1 MTPPGGGNNPVD
13 PRFMSL
19 FAVVNITSP
28 SREDT
33 EEIFKKIMRAH
44 LEQFPQEVQDTVEN
58 LTRATT
64 KLFYTIVEKLPRTP
78 LKFHYIFNLRDIS
91 RVFQGMCQ
99 MTLDKFTT
107 KDKTVRMWRNESTRV
122 FVDRLIS
129 VEDRNLINEEVL
141 PGLVK
146 EFFADVEE
154 PVKVNPILF
163 GDFAKAEGAE
173 ESEEPRLYEDL
184 GGYE

>member
-1 MTPPGGGNNPVD
+1 
-13 PRFMSL
+13 
-19 FAVVNITSP
+19 
-28 SREDT
+28 
-33 EEIFKKIMRAH
+33 
-44 LEQFPQEVQDTVEN
+44 
-58 LTRATT
+58 
-64 KLFYTIVEKLPRTP
+64 
-78 LKFHYIFNLRDIS
+78 
-91 RVFQGMCQ
+91 MCQ

-141 PGLVK
+141 PSLVK